1 MKLLKT
7 HKIHP
12 LNVRP
17 GDSIYLN
24 YAYEEPEGK
33 WNRKQLKVDD
43 FDEEMTI
50 DTVIA
55 YRTESGEC
63 GLKAGRALI
72 LGEAE

>member
-1 MKLLKT
+1 MELIRT

-12 LNVRP
+12 IQVRP

-24 YAYEEPEGK
+24 YGYEEPEGK

-43 FDEEMTI
+43 FTEEMKI
-50 DTVIA
+50 DTIIA
-55 YRTESGEC
+55 YRTEAGEY

-72 LGEAE
+72 MGESE